1 MPFITKQFKFCAAHK
16 YWNQKWS
23 EDKNYEIFED
33 DVRVHGHNYELDITL
48 KGNINI
54 DSGFIVNISKLKD
67 VVDKNVIKFLDH
79 SEIQKDVKWFK
90 DKQPSTENLVLFIW
104 EQIVDDIPDGAKL
117 YKIKL
122 RETPTIYT
130 EYYGP
135 DGE

>member
-16 YWNQKWS
+16 YWNKEWS
-23 EDKNYEIFED
+23 EDKNIDIFED
-33 DVRVHGHNYELDITL
+33 DVKVHGHNYELDITL
-48 KGNINI
+48 SGHINPQ
-54 DSGFIVNISKLKD
+54 SGFVVNISKLKD
-67 VVDKNVIKFLDH
+67 IVNNNVIKLLDH
-79 SEIQKDVKWFK
+79 SEIQKDLDWFS

-104 EQIVDDIPDGAKL
+104 EQIVEHIPDGAKL
-117 YKIKL
+117 FKIKL

>member
-16 YWNQKWS
+16 YWNNQWS
-23 EDKNYEIFED
+23 EDKNLDIFED
-33 DVRVHGHNYELDITL
+33 DVKLHGHNYELDVTL
-48 KGNINI
+48 NGTI
-54 DSGFIVNISKLKD
+54 DPESGFVVNISKLKEII
-67 VVDKNVIKFLDH
+67 DKHVIKLLDH
-79 SEIQKDVKWFK
+79 SEIQKDIDWFS

-104 EQIVDDIPDGAKL
+104 EQIVEHIPDGANL

>member
-16 YWNQKWS
+16 YWNNKWS
-23 EDKNYEIFED
+23 KEENKKVFED
-33 DVRVHGHNYELDITL
+33 DIKVHGHNYELDVTL
-48 KGNINI
+48 TGNINPE
-54 DSGFIVNISKLKD
+54 SGFIINISELKNI
-67 VVDKNVIKFLDH
+67 VYKHAINYLDH
-79 SEIQKDVKWFK
+79 SEIQKDIQWFEN
-90 DKQPSTENLVLFIW
+90 KQPSTENLVIFIW
-104 EQIVDDIPDGAKL
+104 QQIIDHIPTSAKL